1 MMVANP
7 MNPMGLPAPVGYTPY
22 HNTQTP
28 MEAAKQQPRWSPY
41 TDNGGTCLAV
51 AGEDYAVLVAD
62 TRLSTGY
69 SIHTRKSSKVTQLTS
84 KCAIASCGMKA
95 DAITLHKLLKTRM
108 VMYEHTHHREAG
120 TTAIAQMLSTVLYGR
135 RFFPY
140 YTFNVLAGVDDEG
153 KGAVYHYD
161 AIGSFE
167 RVPYTTS
174 GSGSS
179 LVMSVLDN
187 KIQKTNQLLNLAPL
201 SKVDIVELCKDV
213 MSSVG
218 ERDIYTGD
226 DAEVFTI
233 DSSGMSKQDFEL
245 KKD

>member
-1 MMVANP
+1 MTTVE
-7 MNPMGLPAPVGYTPY
+7 APIE
-22 HNTQTP
+22 H
-28 MEAAKQQPRWSPY
+28 RFSPY

-51 AGEDYAVLVAD
+51 GGKDYAVLVAD
-62 TRLSTGY
+62 TRMSQGY
-69 SIHTRKSSKVTQLTS
+69 SIHTRNGSKISQLT
-84 KCAIASCGMKA
+84 KTCAIASCGMQA
-95 DAITLHKLLKTRM
+95 DAVTLHRVLKIRIRM
-108 VMYEHTHHREAG
+108 FEHNHGKEPS
-120 TTAIAQMLSTVLYGR
+120 TTAIAQMLSTILYYK

-140 YTFNVLAGVDDEG
+140 YTFNVIAGVDSEG
-153 KGAVYHYD
+153 VGAVYHYD

-187 KIQKTNQLLNLAPL
+187 QIAQDNQTKKQPDLTKEQIIEL
-201 SKVDIVELCKDV
+201 SKDV
-213 MSSVG
+213 LSSVG

-226 DAEVFTI
+226 DAEIFII
-233 DSSGMSKQDFEL
+233 DNRGVDRNTFEL